1 MDFPQRRFD
10 YETLTKN
17 ELFDSIHKII
27 DVKTHLHHSHTTG
40 KIIGYAHDFCN
51 AKVRENKDVLTCIAH
66 NFFGFDMY
74 FLIKGTRLSVWKTKG
89 INIDRTGLTN
99 INVASIDNIKFIDTM
114 KYNQTSLGKLAS
126 MLTDIEK
133 NRVEV
138 LIKQFL
144 MQHRY
149 FSKIWL
155 MLTEKQKNQVLKII
169 VSEKTVIPYE
179 KIDASVVLQEKPE
192 DGIFFSKE

>member
-66 NFFGFDMY
+66 NFFGFEMH
-74 FLIKGTRLSVWKTKG
+74 FLIKEIRLSAWETKDIFIG
-89 INIDRTGLTN
+89 GTGLTK
-99 INVASIDNIKFIDTM
+99 INFASIGSIKLIDSM
-114 KYNQTSLGKLAS
+114 KYYQTSLGKLS
-126 MLTDIEK
+126 STLTDIEK
-133 NRVEV
+133 NRVAV
-138 LIKQFL
+138 LTKQFL
-144 MQHRY
+144 MQNRY
-149 FSKIWL
+149 FSKTWL

-169 VSEKTVIPYE
+169 ASGKGVIPYE
-179 KIDASVVLQEKPE
+179 KIDVIDAWQKEPE
-192 DGIFFSKE
+192 DGIFF

>member
-1 MDFPQRRFD
+1 MDM
-10 YETLTKN
+10 T
-17 ELFDSIHKII
+17 S
-27 DVKTHLHHSHTTG
+27 
-40 KIIGYAHDFCN
+40 CN
-51 AKVRENKDVLTCIAH
+51 AKLTENKDILTCIAH

-74 FLIKGTRLSVWKTKG
+74 FLIKGIRLSVWKTKD
-89 INIDRTGLTN
+89 INIGRTGLTN
-99 INVASIDNIKFIDTM
+99 INVTSIGNIKCIDTM

-155 MLTEKQKNQVLKII
+155 MLTEKHKNQVLKII
-169 VSEKTVIPYE
+169 VSEKRVIPYE
-179 KIDASVVLQEKPE
+179 KIDASVVLQEKP
-192 DGIFFSKE
+192 